1 MLRKQKTRGLDN
13 LFFFVILYTQSNT
26 ERLKMKKQT
35 EQERHFTARVPA
47 SLLDEFAEAAKSK
60 DETASQAVRKFM
72 RNYIKQAQQVQNRQQ
87 AQA

>member
-1 MLRKQKTRGLDN
+1 
-13 LFFFVILYTQSNT
+13 
-26 ERLKMKKQT
+26 MKKQA

-47 SLLDEFAEAAKSK
+47 SLLEEFAQATKAK

-72 RNYIKQAQQVQNRQQ
+72 RNYIKQVQQVQSRQ

>member
-1 MLRKQKTRGLDN
+1 
-13 LFFFVILYTQSNT
+13 
-26 ERLKMKKQT
+26 MKKQA

-47 SLLDEFAEAAKSK
+47 SLLEEFAQATKAK

-72 RNYIKQAQQVQNRQQ
+72 RNYIKQVQQVQGRQ

>member
-1 MLRKQKTRGLDN
+1 
-13 LFFFVILYTQSNT
+13 
-26 ERLKMKKQT
+26 MKKQT

-47 SLLDEFAEAAKSK
+47 SLLEEFSQATKAK

-72 RNYIKQAQQVQNRQQ
+72 KNYIKQVQQTQNRT